1 MMETEAIDLVIT
13 DITMPEMTGLEFIE
27 AAQKEAREF
36 EFMILS
42 GYQKFDFLKGGLQLG
57 AINYL
62 MKPVDKVEL
71 LKSVKKAKKRL
82 DDRSQQETRNGL
94 YSEILLSQWVN
105 GEIDKDSYEELDRLV
120 NTAEKSEW
128 TVLLIEVN
136 REKKSPLLTGWKTS
150 CNLYCLLEI

>member
-71 LKSVKKAKKRL
+71 LKSVKKARKRL
-82 DDRSQQETRNGL
+82 DDRNQQETRNGL

-136 REKKSPLLTGWKTS
+136 REKKSTLLTGWKAS
-150 CNLYCLLEI
+150 CNLYYLLEI